1 MYTLYITTIQYTMA
15 GMMEVT
21 GRIISTAD
29 LARRYGLTDIDG
41 STPMDLR

>member
-1 MYTLYITTIQYTMA
+1 MA

-41 STPMDLR
+41 STPMDLRCGEREMSRSG

>member
-1 MYTLYITTIQYTMA
+1 MA

-29 LARRYGLTDIDG
+29 LARRYRLTDIDG
-41 STPMDLR
+41 STPMDLRCGERVMSRSG